1 MEFIHDVED
10 IERCKI
16 EVAAIDWIG
25 EESNNRQKQVR
36 RSEQKIEAYEL
47 AVCSI
52 RQSVKIGEQMR
63 EVTGSAGCV
72 IRVDLVER

>member
-1 MEFIHDVED
+1 MRIDGVWG
-10 IERCKI
+10 IKSCKI

-25 EESNNRQKQVR
+25 EKSNNRQTQVR
-36 RSEQKIEAYEL
+36 RLEQKIEAYEL
-47 AVCSI
+47 AVCCI